1 MMATEYTPNYNL
13 DLYASADKPNLRD
26 QYNAAMGKIDMQM
39 KKSADDVTNANANVL
54 TLQTQMTEAQKDIA
68 GLESAVDEHGTEITI
83 VQKTANDALSLAQTN
98 ESEIETTQG
107 TVTSLTSRVVAVEGT
122 ANKNKT
128 DIASIDT
135 RVGVAEGNITEAQN
149 DIDGLQ
155 TAVDGKAPTNH
166 ASTAN
171 TYGQGSPTNFGH
183 LKVTDTAGSTAAD
196 TGTAASPAGVQNAIK
211 QWLNPRIV
219 QLPNPSSGSW
229 SGNMRQCAV
238 YDTWKIIKFTFNL
251 ALSGSNNA
259 EYITIATCSALGIPN
274 PKQQRTIFAGVRAYR
289 SGSNAQTFIGN
300 IEVQTNGNIRVEGYN
315 TVGGSRIDWTQ
326 ITSIQVMIDY
336 STW

>member
-26 QYNAAMGKIDMQM
+26 QYNAAMGKIDTQM

-68 GLESAVDEHGTEITI
+68 EHGTEITN

-98 ESEIETTQG
+98 ESEIETTQD

-122 ANKNKT
+122 ANQNKT

-171 TYGQGSPTNFGH
+171 TYGQGSSTNFGH
-183 LKVTDTAGSTAAD
+183 LKVTDTAGSTAAN

-251 ALSGSNNA
+251 ALSGSNNP

-274 PKQQRTIFAGVRAYR
+274 PKQERTIFAGVRAYV
-289 SGSNAQTFIGN
+289 SGSNAMTFIGN
-300 IEVQTNGNIRVEGYN
+300 INVQTNGNIRVEGYN
-315 TVGGSRIDWTQ
+315 TVGGSRINWTQ